1 MIGKIILAITGI
13 GAGFIISA
21 GVFALITSTGI
32 ITRFADKTHT
42 AKSIQLYETMVIAGK
57 NISGNHGT
65 MSGYIRRLPCS
76 GTGGG
81 PKRNSN
87 FCTKGKT
94 ANGAKFYSV
103 ISSGRQSPCIVAPIL
118 QRLGELML
126 LNMLLCRKII
136 SRKIQPLVSKLS
148 TSVFRPEYASLVGTR
163 KYII

>member
-1 MIGKIILAITGI
+1 MEYILDNGI
-13 GAGFIISA
+13 PFQIHG
-21 GVFALITSTGI
+21 T
-32 ITRFADKTHT
+32 
-42 AKSIQLYETMVIAGK
+42 AGK

-65 MSGYIRRLPCS
+65 MSGYIRRLSCS

-87 FCTKGKT
+87 LCTKGKT
-94 ANGAKFYSV
+94 ANGAKFRSV

-136 SRKIQPLVSKLS
+136 SRKIQPLVSRLS

>member
-1 MIGKIILAITGI
+1 MIIKNVELETVCG
-13 GAGFIISA
+13 
-21 GVFALITSTGI
+21 ITSKLP
-32 ITRFADKTHT
+32 DN
-42 AKSIQLYETMVIAGK
+42 QLCEIAFAGK
-57 NISGNHGT
+57 
-65 MSGYIRRLPCS
+65 
-76 GTGGG
+76 
-81 PKRNSN
+81 SN
-87 FCTKGKT
+87 VGKSSLI
-94 ANGAKFYSV
+94 NGAKFHSV